1 MGAAG
6 FLTALEQLYPYIMA
20 MTLATARLMVVV
32 SVLPIF
38 TRLGVSGLLQTTI
51 VIVFALPI
59 LPLLLE
65 TVIAEPMTIGRYVF
79 LLGKEAAIGL
89 ALGVVLGVPFWA
101 AEAAG
106 DIVDLQRGSSM
117 ATLID
122 PSSASETSV
131 TGTLFAVALVAL
143 FYSTGG
149 LSVVLR
155 TVYESYGIWPVAS
168 TAPVFS
174 ADTGRIVLSLLDDV
188 MSMGLML
195 AIPIVLALLLSDVC
209 LALVARAAPH
219 LHVFDLSLSV
229 KSMVFCLVL
238 VIYSAFLLN
247 YLEFDLRWLLS
258 AKDKLEAL
266 HGR

>member
-1 MGAAG
+1 MNPTGLLKAFEQFYPFLVAG
-6 FLTALEQLYPYIMA
+6 S
-20 MTLATARLMVVV
+20 LATTRMFALM
-32 SVLPIF
+32 SIMPMF
-38 TRLGVSGLLQTTI
+38 TRLGISGLLQT
-51 VIVFALPI
+51 VVALVFALPV
-59 LPLLLE
+59 LPLI
-65 TVIAEPMTIGRYVF
+65 VDVVAAEPFTLGRYMV
-79 LLGKEAAIGL
+79 LIAKEAVIGL

-106 DIVDLQRGSSM
+106 DVVDLQRGSSF
-117 ATLID
+117 AGLLD

-131 TGTLFAVALVAL
+131 TGTLFAVAMVAM
-143 FYSTGG
+143 FYANGG
-149 LSVVLR
+149 LGVVLR
-155 TVYESYGIWPVAS
+155 TVYESYGIWPVSS

-195 AIPIVLALLLSDVC
+195 AVPIVLALLLSDVC

-247 YLEFDLRWLLS
+247 YMEADLRWLLS

>member
-1 MGAAG
+1 MNAVALLKTLEPFYPFLVAG
-6 FLTALEQLYPYIMA
+6 S
-20 MTLATARLMVVV
+20 LATTRMFAMM
-32 SVLPIF
+32 SIMPIF
-38 TRLGVSGLLQTTI
+38 TRIGISGLLQTI
-51 VIVFALPI
+51 VALVFSLPVLPMIVDLVA
-59 LPLLLE
+59 
-65 TVIAEPMTIGRYVF
+65 AEPLTLGRYVV
-79 LLGKEAAIGL
+79 LLAKETAIGL
-89 ALGVVLGVPFWA
+89 AIGVVLGVPFWA

-131 TGTLFAVALVAL
+131 TGTLFAVALVAM
-143 FYSTGG
+143 FYATGG

-155 TVYESYGIWPVAS
+155 TVYESYSIWPVAS

-174 ADTGRIVLSLLDDV
+174 AETGRLVLSLLDDV
-188 MSMGLML
+188 MGMGLML

-229 KSMVFCLVL
+229 KSLVFCIVL

-247 YLEFDLRWLLS
+247 YMEYDLRWLLS